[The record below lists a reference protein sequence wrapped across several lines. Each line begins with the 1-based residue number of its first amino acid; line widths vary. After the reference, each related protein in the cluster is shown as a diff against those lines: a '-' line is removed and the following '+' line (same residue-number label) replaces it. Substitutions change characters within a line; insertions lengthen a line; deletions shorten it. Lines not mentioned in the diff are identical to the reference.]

1 VRCEYTFLIGGRV
14 SAVRRT
20 GVRNEDKGWMSNK
33 SRTLTRRPLW
43 SITSYENNRMD
54 ALTLSPDPD
63 GGFLAIFS
71 YEEEAEAFLCLLGD
85 DEKKKGW
92 QREQTT
98 AEGLVSVLLGP
109 CANVKGVALD
119 PLPLELSREMLLM
132 VSMSRG
138 LFLQYLLEER
148 RRVAGEL
155 ASSAS
160 SGC

>member
-1 VRCEYTFLIGGRV
+1 
-14 SAVRRT
+14 
-20 GVRNEDKGWMSNK
+20 MPNK
-33 SRTLTRRPLW
+33 SCTLMRRPLW
-43 SITSYENNRMD
+43 IITSCENNRMD

-92 QREQTT
+92 HSEQTT

-119 PLPLELSREMLLM
+119 PLPLELSREMLPM
-132 VSMSRG
+132 VSMSRD

-160 SGC
+160 

>member
-1 VRCEYTFLIGGRV
+1 MCQKGIGK
-14 SAVRRT
+14 
-20 GVRNEDKGWMSNK
+20 EDKGRMPTK
-33 SRTLTRRPLW
+33 SQTLTRRPLW
-43 SITSYENNRMD
+43 IITSYENNRMD

-98 AEGLVSVLLGP
+98 AEGLVSVLLRP

-119 PLPLELSREMLLM
+119 PLPLELSREMLPM
-132 VSMSRG
+132 VSMSRD

-148 RRVAGEL
+148 GGGSRRAC
-155 ASSAS
+155 A
-160 SGC
+160 

>member
-1 VRCEYTFLIGGRV
+1 
-14 SAVRRT
+14 
-20 GVRNEDKGWMSNK
+20 MPNK
-33 SRTLTRRPLW
+33 SCTLTRRPLW
-43 SITSYENNRMD
+43 IITSYENNRMD

-119 PLPLELSREMLLM
+119 PLPLELSREMLPM
-132 VSMSRG
+132 VSMSRD

-160 SGC
+160 